1 MGTKKQTDDSETISV
16 IEAKRRLG
24 IGINQTYQAIRRGEI
39 QAIRLGGRWRV
50 LTAPLNKMVGKTEA
64 A

>member
-16 IEAKRRLG
+16 SETKQRLG
-24 IGINQTYQAIRRGEI
+24 IGLNQVYAAIHRGEI
-39 QAIRLGGRWRV
+39 PAIKIGGRYRV
-50 LTAPLNKMVGKTEA
+50 LTAPLDKMVGKTEA